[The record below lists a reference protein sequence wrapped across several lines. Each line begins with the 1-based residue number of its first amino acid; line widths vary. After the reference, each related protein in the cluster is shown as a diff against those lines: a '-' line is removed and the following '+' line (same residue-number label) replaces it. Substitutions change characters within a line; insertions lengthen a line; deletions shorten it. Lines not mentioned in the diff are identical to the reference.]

1 MRLSKLFAAACFSLI
16 LAACGGSEL
25 ADESLPS
32 EELSRVEQRVEPVP
46 MCPSGETTLYW
57 EEPSGVC
64 GGCTVSRQPG
74 QPTRK
79 YAACSGN
86 VSGTK
91 AIIGN
96 SCKTPCELL

>member
-1 MRLSKLFAAACFSLI
+1 MRLSKLFAAACLSLT

-25 ADESLPS
+25 AGESVQS
-32 EELSRVEQRVEPVP
+32 EELSSVEQRVEPVP
-46 MCPSGETTLYW
+46 ACPYGEQTIYW
-57 EEPSGVC
+57 EEYGTC
-64 GGCTVSRQPG
+64 GGCTVLRKPG
-74 QPTRK
+74 TPVRK

-96 SCKTPCELL
+96 TCQSGCELL